1 MKLLLTLRRKVVPI
15 DAVQLCGNH
24 HGQERCGAANIS
36 RDRDELVRHGRMV
49 FCQSF
54 KTCADI
60 TKLINF
66 VQDSFKSHGLRPFA
80 GAKWRKTSDGLL
92 SSEDLKEE
100 KVVTTSLPSIP
111 PRVIE
116 RGGQVL
122 RLLQLIADCCLLI
135 FKELFGDTTP

>member
-1 MKLLLTLRRKVVPI
+1 MSHNRMAFAVQLGTLTLSRKVVAI

-24 HGQERCGAANIS
+24 HSQYRGGAANIS
-36 RDRDELVRHGRMV
+36 RDLDELVRHGRMV

-54 KTCADI
+54 KACADI

-66 VQDSFKSHGLRPFA
+66 VQDSFKRHNCAPFA
-80 GAKWRKTSDGLL
+80 GAKRKKTSDGLL

-111 PRVIE
+111 P
-116 RGGQVL
+116 GQ
-122 RLLQLIADCCLLI
+122 
-135 FKELFGDTTP
+135 